1 MSQPALI
8 LAENKEWEKGAAGV
22 CWFGKPEG
30 RRKTE
35 DGRRKTVDFF
45 FFPMNRDTESDGLE
59 AFRRSRK
66 RHKPTETV
74 APLLELCQLCPH
86 AAPSSSMVSLRK
98 PIASLR
104 GAVPSVPPERKEGR
118 RASEGR

>member
-1 MSQPALI
+1 MAQPALI

-45 FFPMNRDTESDGLE
+45 SPMNRDTESDGLE

-74 APLLELCQLCPH
+74 APLCWSSVSSAHLQLLP
-86 AAPSSSMVSLRK
+86 LRW
-98 PIASLR
+98 SR
-104 GAVPSVPPERKEGR
+104 SGSQ
-118 RASEGR
+118 